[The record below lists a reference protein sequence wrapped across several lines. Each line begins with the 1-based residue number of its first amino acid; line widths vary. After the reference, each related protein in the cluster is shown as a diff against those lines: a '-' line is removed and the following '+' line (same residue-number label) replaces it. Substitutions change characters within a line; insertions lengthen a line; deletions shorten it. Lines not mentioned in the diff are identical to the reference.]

1 MDLLTLGYLL
11 LGGISGFVSGL
22 IGAGAG
28 VVIVPILAICG
39 FGGNA
44 PAASAVA
51 VAMCSVL
58 GGLQVMPA
66 YARRLPP
73 RAWVPGAVMAVS
85 AFASAH
91 AGVTLVS
98 QIPRFAAT
106 LLLAF
111 FVFLNLDL
119 FARHERR
126 ERLQKLPPASEIG
139 GVQPF
144 MRFVVFGAA
153 TGLFGGM
160 VGSAGGLML
169 LPLLVAYARM
179 GVKEAVYACHLMMIG
194 SSLSGLLGQHYFGS
208 LNLEA
213 GLPLG
218 LGAVVGGY
226 FGVLAIEVTSEDT
239 IKLLTRVFLSELG
252 IFLLAWSFIA

>member
-1 MDLLTLGYLL
+1 MDMLTLAYLL
-11 LGGISGFVSGL
+11 LGTVSGFVSGL

-39 FGGNA
+39 FGGEA

-51 VAMCSVL
+51 VVMCSLL
-58 GGLQVMPA
+58 GGLQVMPT
-66 YARRLPP
+66 YARRFPP
-73 RAWVPGAVMAVS
+73 RAWIPGVIMAVS
-85 AFASAH
+85 GFATAH
-91 AGVTLVS
+91 AGVTLAT
-98 QIPRFAAT
+98 QIPRFALT

-126 ERLQKLPPASEIG
+126 ERLQRLPPPEEAIG
-139 GVQPF
+139 AQPF

-194 SSLSGLLGQHYFGS
+194 SSLSGFLGQHYFGS
-208 LNLEA
+208 LNYTV

-218 LGAVVGGY
+218 LGAMVGGY
-226 FGVLAIEVTSEDT
+226 FGVLAIEVTTQDT

-252 IFLLAWSFIA
+252 LFLLAWSFIA